1 MRGRGKSMLDDTRM
15 ESLFNTIDNKDANG
29 FTEFLTESCN
39 FTFGNMPTVNGREV
53 VHDMVSGFFD
63 SIAGIS
69 HTIEQSWTSND
80 AVICHGVVTYTRHDE
95 SELQVPFANIFRMD
109 GSLIRDYRIYVDT
122 SQLYQ

>member
-1 MRGRGKSMLDDTRM
+1 MRGREKNMLDDIRM

-29 FTEFLTESCN
+29 FAEFLTEGCN
-39 FTFGNMPTVNGREV
+39 FTFGNIPTVNGREA
-53 VHDMVSGFFD
+53 VHEMVGGFFD

-69 HTIEQSWTSND
+69 HPIEQSWTSND

-109 GSLIRDYRIYVDT
+109 GSHIRDYRIYVDT